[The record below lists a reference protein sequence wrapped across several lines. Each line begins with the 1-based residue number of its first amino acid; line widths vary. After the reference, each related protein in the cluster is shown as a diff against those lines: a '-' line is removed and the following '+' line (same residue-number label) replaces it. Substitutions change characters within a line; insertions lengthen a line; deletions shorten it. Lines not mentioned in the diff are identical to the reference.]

1 MLRKLFLGL
10 AVFVVLVAIGGA
22 GFAWFQASAF
32 DASLSKV
39 YDIAPPDIHA
49 VNDPAVIER
58 GKHLVESI
66 GGCGECHGKDL
77 GGKDG
82 EVMGPIGKVNG
93 ANLTTGK
100 GGVAGRYTDGQL
112 ARVIRHGIKADGTSL
127 RFMPSQDIAWWPDDD
142 LVALVSYLRSLPPV
156 DRTLGES
163 HIGLLGKVLDR
174 MEVLPLDVARRI
186 DHSAPRP
193 KTLPAEATA
202 EYGSK
207 LARSCVG
214 CHGEHF
220 SGGPIPGAPSNL
232 PVPANITPHATG
244 LAAATEADWNRLL
257 DQGIKHDGKPL
268 DPFMPIAMLRAM
280 NETERAALW
289 TFLRSLPPRP
299 FGER

>member
-10 AVFVVLVAIGGA
+10 AVVVVLVAIGGA
-22 GFAWFQASAF
+22 AFAWFQASAF
-32 DASLSKV
+32 DASLNKV
-39 YDIAPPDIHA
+39 YDIAPLDIHA
-49 VNDPAVIER
+49 VHDPAVIER

-66 GGCGECHGKDL
+66 GGCGECHGTDL

-82 EVMGPIGKVNG
+82 EDIGPIGKVNG
-93 ANLTTGK
+93 SNLTSGK
-100 GGVAGRYTDGQL
+100 GGIAGQYSDGEL
-112 ARVIRHGIKADGTSL
+112 ARVIRHGIKADGKSL

-142 LVALVSYLRSLPPV
+142 LIALVSYLRSLPPV

-174 MEVLPLDVARRI
+174 MDVIPLDVARRI
-186 DHSAPRP
+186 DHTAPRP
-193 KTLPAEATA
+193 KTLPAEVTA

-207 LARSCVG
+207 LARSCTG

-220 SGGPIPGAPSNL
+220 SGGPIPGAPSDL
-232 PVPANITPHATG
+232 PVPANITPHETG
-244 LAAATEADWNRLL
+244 LATATEADWNRLL
-257 DQGIKHDGKPL
+257 DHGIKRDGKPL
-268 DPFMPIAMLRAM
+268 NPFMPIAMLRAM

-289 TFLRSLPPRP
+289 TFLRSLPPRR